1 MGVLELGATRVPP
14 SPGRETRMPVAMWI
28 RHQYPRGISP
38 QPPGSGELW
47 QLRTQ
52 DPAGV
57 PRPGVGRVT
66 QQTSPCVGARN
77 NQELVTCPRAQGHPP
92 PAWSH
97 ACEVLA
103 SWHGWGSGQPGQRT
117 QPPVPTSGR
126 TVTSGR
132 PKTQGRAHGE
142 GSPSRGRLAQ
152 PQHAVWLLERSGSE
166 PTSHVRSRSRGRIPG
181 GPRPLTQLRQ
191 LGPPWQAGPDTQSL
205 GPLRP
210 TLQPPGAGPH
220 LMLAPSRPAC
230 GPGPICRG

>member
-1 MGVLELGATRVPP
+1 MAWCPSEPQREALSLAPRGSVGMGVLELGATRVPP
-14 SPGRETRMPVAMWI
+14 SPGRETRMPVAMWM

-97 ACEVLA
+97 ACEVPA

-142 GSPSRGRLAQ
+142 GSPSR
-152 PQHAVWLLERSGSE
+152 E
-166 PTSHVRSRSRGRIPG
+166 
-181 GPRPLTQLRQ
+181 
-191 LGPPWQAGPDTQSL
+191 QAGP
-205 GPLRP
+205 
-210 TLQPPGAGPH
+210 
-220 LMLAPSRPAC
+220 APARRVASRTV
-230 GPGPICRG
+230 RL

>member
-1 MGVLELGATRVPP
+1 MHPAGSGCLATRPPALTALGLRAPSVHIGAGAAWGGSSEHEWHGAPP
-14 SPGRETRMPVAMWI
+14 SLNGKPCPWPLADQWVWAFLNLGPPGYPLPLGGRPGCRSPCGSGTSTPGASLPSHLAPGSCGSCGHRTQQGCPGRVW
-28 RHQYPRGISP
+28 
-38 QPPGSGELW
+38 
-47 QLRTQ
+47 
-52 DPAGV
+52 
-57 PRPGVGRVT
+57 GRVT

-142 GSPSRGRLAQ
+142 GSPSR
-152 PQHAVWLLERSGSE
+152 E
-166 PTSHVRSRSRGRIPG
+166 
-181 GPRPLTQLRQ
+181 
-191 LGPPWQAGPDTQSL
+191 QAGP
-205 GPLRP
+205 
-210 TLQPPGAGPH
+210 
-220 LMLAPSRPAC
+220 APARRVASRTV
-230 GPGPICRG
+230 RL